1 MALKKTFL
9 IVAFGMVT
17 IIALLYGIS
26 PQWFGRTFLG
36 IEQLDRNIA
45 HILRAVMGLY
55 IALGLFWLYSAFH
68 APFRNVAILTSALF
82 AGGLVAGRIISLA
95 IEGTPAPLLIFYV
108 IAELTLAPL
117 AWWIYTREE

>member
-117 AWWIYTREE
+117 AWWIYTRED

>member
-9 IVAFGMVT
+9 IVAFGMVL

-82 AGGLVAGRIISLA
+82 AGGLVTGRIISLA
-95 IEGTPAPLLIFYV
+95 IEGTPAPLLIFYI

-117 AWWIYTREE
+117 AWWIYTRED